1 MSAVGQT
8 RSFSKADIGR
18 TIYEPAVGGRAERP
32 TKKSPA
38 RRGAEVKEARVGLSR
53 LLRSISSGWRAFK
66 SATTPL
72 VTPFWAHSALRTA
85 AREEGVYQRYLAF
98 ASLQLVTSL
107 AVDRTIANV
116 DPPAAVPQITGADT

>member
-53 LLRSISSGWRAFK
+53 LLSPHSPDSVVIFGAAF
-66 SATTPL
+66 
-72 VTPFWAHSALRTA
+72 
-85 AREEGVYQRYLAF
+85 
-98 ASLQLVTSL
+98 
-107 AVDRTIANV
+107 TI
-116 DPPAAVPQITGADT
+116 QI